1 VLRPARLGLEL
12 TMATHEPGTE
22 IAGYRIESFIGRGGM
37 AVVYR
42 AEDMRLGRKVAL
54 KLLTPQLADSEQF
67 RQRFIRESRLAA
79 SLDHPNIVPIYEAG
93 EADGQLFIAMR
104 YVIGADLK
112 AVLNEMG
119 GQLPLER
126 TLRLFSQIGNALDSA
141 HRAGLVHRDVKPAN
155 ILVASDEPP
164 RSARGDHVYL
174 TDFGLTKRTTELSGG
189 LTGTGHFL
197 GTVDYVSPEQIQGRP
212 VGSGTDIYALGCVLY
227 ECLTGQLPFR
237 RDDDAALLWAH
248 LVETPAPI
256 SGIRPEVPAAVDGVV
271 TRAMAKDPA
280 DRYGSCEELLQ
291 DLEAALD
298 GQESPSPA
306 GQSTGT
312 SGLTGPV
319 QGSVG
324 YSLAIDL
331 GTSFIAAAVADDRG
345 LEMFGLG
352 DGSLVAPAAVFIRDD
367 RGLVT
372 GDAAAR
378 RAISNPDRVARDIK
392 RNLGN
397 PTPLMLGGAPYAVSD
412 LLGALLEDVLVRA
425 TDRQGAKPDVVALT
439 HPANWGPFR
448 KGLFEDVA
456 RAAGLT
462 DPLYTTE
469 PEAAAAHY
477 ASTRPLNEGD
487 VLAVYDLGGGT
498 FDATVLRRMEHGFEI
513 LGTPEGI
520 ERLGGADFDEAI
532 FAHVNYLAGGLL
544 AELDLSDPKTGVA
557 LARLRQDCTLAKEA
571 LSVDIEATVPVFLP
585 NRHFD
590 VTITRTELEGMIR
603 APIES
608 TIGTLD
614 RVLRAAQVDSSTLAA
629 VLLVGGSSRIP
640 LVAQM
645 VSEAFGRPT
654 VVGAHP
660 KHAVALGAA
669 LLAEARRR
677 GVPAVHVD
685 SADAQRTSTGSV
697 ITERRPAEVVSR
709 ETSRYTPGDSVYG
722 TGPARPSVP
731 TPSVATPSG
740 ASRAPAAAAISS
752 AASRSVLTEPVGRGP
767 VTGDVVPPGHVPS
780 PRAGEPS
787 GAAPP
792 TSPPPVGAEPAGAPA
807 GSGPAAPWWQ
817 RYLALLVGLVL
828 LVVAAGVAV
837 YLGTRPDGPSGGG
850 QTATPP
856 TASPSPPPPPAT
868 AVPIPPI
875 GATIEAGDTPGY
887 VAAAPNGTQ
896 LYIAN
901 RGAGVVTVVDTAVN
915 KITGTIT
922 IDAGPPQFIAF
933 SRDGTRAY
941 VSVWD
946 KAASEGGTI
955 ADVVVLDTTSNTV
968 VQTIPVDT
976 RPFLSAVSPNGELL
990 YVPNHDTD
998 SVSVIDTATNELVT
1012 NIQVAPNPHWVA
1024 FTQDGTKAYTANH
1037 DSNLVSAIDPA
1048 TNTVT
1053 AEIPTPTSPH
1063 SIAVHPTQPL
1073 LIVACFDADAAAVID
1088 TNTDQVITTVPVGPD
1103 PQFAAWSAD
1112 GRFAYIVNN
1121 DDNTVS
1127 VVDGT
1132 SFTVVGTVFTGNS
1145 PTSMAQSPD
1154 GSLGYVSNLEDGTL
1168 TELKLAG

>member
-1 VLRPARLGLEL
+1 
-12 TMATHEPGTE
+12 MATHEPGTE

-93 EADGQLFIAMR
+93 EADGQLFISMR

-112 AVLNEMG
+112 GVLAEMG
-119 GQLPLER
+119 GQLPLDR
-126 TLRLFSQIGNALDSA
+126 TLRLFGQVGSALDSA

-155 ILVASDEPP
+155 ILVAADERPG
-164 RSARGDHVYL
+164 SARRDHVYL
-174 TDFGLTKRTTELSGG
+174 TDFGLTKRTTEMSSG

-212 VGSGTDIYALGCVLY
+212 VGSGTDIYALGCVIY

-248 LVETPAPI
+248 LVEAPAPI
-256 SGIRPEVPAAVDGVV
+256 HGIRPEVPAAVDDVV

-280 DRYGSCEELLQ
+280 DRYESCEELLQ
-291 DLEAALD
+291 ELEVALN
-298 GQESPSPA
+298 GSSPSSDGRP
-306 GQSTGT
+306 TGA
-312 SGLTGPV
+312 SGLAGPT
-319 QGSVG
+319 QGGVG

-352 DGSLVAPAAVFIRDD
+352 DGSLVAPAAVFVRDD
-367 RGLVT
+367 HGLVT

-378 RAISNPDRVARDIK
+378 RAVSNPDRVAREIK

-412 LLGALLEDVLVRA
+412 LLGALLQDVLVRA
-425 TDRQGAKPDVVALT
+425 ADQQGAKPDVVALT

-448 KGLFEDVA
+448 RGLFEDVA
-456 RAAGLT
+456 QAAGLT

-477 ASTRPLNEGD
+477 ASTRPLDEGD

-498 FDATVLRRMEHGFEI
+498 FDATVLRRTAHGFEI

-520 ERLGGADFDEAI
+520 ERLGGADFDEAV

-544 AELDLSDPKTGVA
+544 AELDLSDPKTVVA

-571 LSVDIEATVPVFLP
+571 LSVDVEVTVPVFLP

-590 VTITRTELEGMIR
+590 VTLTRAELEGMIR

-614 RVLRAAQVDSSTLAA
+614 RVLRAAQVDSTTLVA

-677 GVPAVHVD
+677 GVPAVHLD
-685 SADAQRTSTGSV
+685 GADAQRTATGSV
-697 ITERRPAEVVSR
+697 VAERRPAGSVSR
-709 ETSRYTPGDSVYG
+709 ETSRYTPGDSVYEP
-722 TGPARPSVP
+722 GPTRASAP
-731 TPSVATPSG
+731 TPSVVAGP
-740 ASRAPAAAAISS
+740 PAAAS
-752 AASRSVLTEPVGRGP
+752 AGVVTEPVGGGP
-767 VTGDVVPPGHVPS
+767 TTGDTVPPGQVPA

-792 TSPPPVGAEPAGAPA
+792 AAPPPAGPEPGGAPADGAEPAAP
-807 GSGPAAPWWQ
+807 APWWS
-817 RYLALLVGLVL
+817 RYLALLVGLAL
-828 LVVAAGVAV
+828 LAVAAGVV
-837 YLGTRPDGPSGGG
+837 IYLGTRPDAQRGGD
-850 QTATPP
+850 QAATGSP
-856 TASPSPPPPPAT
+856 TASASPTPPPPAT

-875 GATIEAGDTPGY
+875 GATIEAGETPGY

-901 RGAGVVTVVDTAVN
+901 REAGVVTVVDTAVN
-915 KITGTIT
+915 KITGRIT
-922 IDAGPPQFIAF
+922 IAEGPPQFIAF
-933 SRDGTRAY
+933 SRDGRRAY
-941 VSVWD
+941 VSLWD
-946 KAASEGGTI
+946 KPEGDI
-955 ADVVVLDTTSNTV
+955 HAISVLDTTSNTV
-968 VQTIPVDT
+968 VATIQVET
-976 RPFLSAVSPNGELL
+976 RPFLSAVSPDGTRL

-998 SVSVIDTATNELVT
+998 SVSVIDTTTDQLIT
-1012 NIQVAPNPHWVA
+1012 SIQVAPNPHWVA
-1024 FTQDGTKAYTANH
+1024 FTPDGTKVYTANH

-1048 TNTVT
+1048 TNKVITT
-1053 AEIPTPTSPH
+1053 IATPKSPH
-1063 SIAVHPTQPL
+1063 SIAMHPTLPL
-1073 LIVACFDADAAAVID
+1073 LIVACFDADEAAVID
-1088 TNTDQVITTVPVGPD
+1088 TNTDQVVTTVKVGPD

-1127 VVDGT
+1127 VVDAT
-1132 SFTVVGTVFTGNS
+1132 TFTVVGTVFTGAS
-1145 PTSMAQSPD
+1145 PTSLAQSPD
-1154 GSLGYVSNLEDGTL
+1154 GSRGYVSNLDDGTL
-1168 TELKLAG
+1168 TELNLAG